1 MENEIQI
8 DLPFIQT
15 QANENSEKYKALK
28 KKILAIPE
36 KEFDALILPIAERI
50 TTQVDCTKCGNCCRQ
65 LNPPVREDEILQLA
79 EKKGCSSREFATQF
93 LHQNP
98 KQDYFFL
105 KQKPCIFL
113 AETRCTIYE
122 SRPDSCAD
130 YPHLQSPGQKFRF
143 GRTIEQAGTCSIVF
157 HVLEEIY
164 EKLI

>member
-1 MENEIQI
+1 MTIQLQLKKQKTITNGLYFLQVLLATMENLLQS
-8 DLPFIQT
+8 LTQLALQT
-15 QANENSEKYKALK
+15 
-28 KKILAIPE
+28 
-36 KEFDALILPIAERI
+36 KEFI
-50 TTQVDCTKCGNCCRQ
+50 VMNK
-65 LNPPVREDEILQLA
+65 LA

-113 AETRCTIYE
+113 AESRCTIYE